1 MAGRRR
7 VSCSHVQSAR
17 IGAEFFDVL
26 YFNIYFKCVFFF
38 WNTSFFRSGSLISST
53 YNSSKHTYINF

>member
-38 WNTSFFRSGSLISST
+38 GIQVFFVVGHLYQALIT
-53 YNSSKHTYINF
+53 LLNIHI

>member
-26 YFNIYFKCVFFF
+26 YFNIYFKCVVFFLEYK
-38 WNTSFFRSGSLISST
+38 FFS
-53 YNSSKHTYINF
+53 